1 MPAITSKLDGTLL
14 IVGFT
19 ESMLRDDEAYQIG
32 AELRALTAQAGG
44 RCILLN
50 FEGVTYLSSTMIGQI
65 FALRNS
71 CKAKDTGVKI
81 CGMAPAVRDVIEI
94 VQLPRVVDVYDDEA
108 AAREALEGE
117 FDVATDDTDA
127 ASLNELKKQA
137 EAGDAE
143 AQYKLGK
150 CLDEGRGVKQNSEEA
165 LAWYRK
171 AAEQGQPDG
180 QFMLGNSYAFG
191 IHVEQDYD
199 QALEWYRK
207 AGKQGHHEAQYSLGM
222 SYHYGIGV
230 EEDEK
235 KAANWYQKAAVFGH
249 EPAQTGL
256 SRLGVS

>member
-1 MPAITSKLDGTLL
+1 MPAITSKLDGTIL

-19 ESMLRDDEAYQIG
+19 ESILRDEEAYQIG
-32 AELRALTAQAGG
+32 AELRALTTQAGG

-50 FEGVTYLSSTMIGQI
+50 FEGVTYLSSTMIGQM

-71 CKAKDTGVKI
+71 CKAKEIGVKI
-81 CGMAPAVRDVIEI
+81 CGMAPAVRDVVEI
-94 VQLPRVVDVYDDEA
+94 VQLPRVLDVYDDEV

-117 FDVATDDTDA
+117 FDVATDDAEVANID
-127 ASLNELKKQA
+127 ELRKQA
-137 EAGDAE
+137 EAGEAD

-150 CLDEGRGVKQNSEEA
+150 CHDEGKGLKQNSEEA
-165 LAWYRK
+165 LDWYRK
-171 AAEQGQPDG
+171 AAEQGHPDG

-199 QALEWYRK
+199 QALQWYRK
-207 AGKQGHHEAQYSLGM
+207 AGEQGHHEAQYSLGM

-230 EEDEK
+230 EEDEEE
-235 KAANWYQKAAVFGH
+235 AANWYQKAAAHGH